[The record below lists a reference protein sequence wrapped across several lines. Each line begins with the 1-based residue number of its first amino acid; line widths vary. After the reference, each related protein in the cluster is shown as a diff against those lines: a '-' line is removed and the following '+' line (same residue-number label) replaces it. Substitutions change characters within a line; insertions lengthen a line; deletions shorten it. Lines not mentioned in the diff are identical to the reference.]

1 MAKRTIIS
9 DVKVDYKQAQKILK
23 IVGDAKKELDNKDY
37 YISLEED
44 IEQKDEGGEWSW
56 EEIVERYNLNY
67 GQKYDKRKL
76 QEAFRNTMTELDR
89 AYQRKHK
96 GEMQGCLR
104 WFKKEGREEYC
115 FRKKSEILLRD
126 FTPVSKELLE
136 RKLDEELDEL
146 SEIFDLALQ
155 FNDRK
160 RQTFSGIMD
169 FGTLLGKNDNRIVAF
184 GRKGGITLEEML
196 REEINCYIM
205 EELGLYEV
213 KERIGEIFKR
223 SSVLKDKREM
233 VKSSLEKS
241 LNDILSCYRE
251 EIFRE
256 LENIKISS
264 KCAVVMDKASIRT
277 YTPRG
282 QKNSGATKDGR
293 AVILFKDEK
302 DYFDVSQIQ
311 SFIQDAYN
319 RALSLKGK
327 GDSNSSSSWNEKIE
341 KIEKIFD
348 QKKADRKILNQVELD
363 YLKRI
368 FMEELIVWVEEADLL
383 INNTLGEHLLE
394 RIRYYRNEYPKSQQI
409 EINKKTGEFFSSVEE
424 KKFWEKRRG
433 QN

>member
-1 MAKRTIIS
+1 MPKRVLIS
-9 DVKVDYKQAQKILK
+9 SEKVDSKQVQKILK
-23 IVGDAKKELDNKDY
+23 IMGSTTKSIENKQY

-67 GQKYDKRKL
+67 GQKYEKRKL

-104 WFKKEGREEYC
+104 WFKKEGSEEYC
-115 FRKKSEILLRD
+115 FRKKSEISLRD
-126 FTPVSKELLE
+126 FAPVPKELLE

-160 RQTFSGIMD
+160 RQTFSGIKN

-196 REEINCYIM
+196 QEEIHCYIT

-213 KERIGEIFKR
+213 KERIREIFKR
-223 SSVLKDKREM
+223 SSIVKDGRET
-233 VKSSLEKS
+233 VKSPLEKS

-251 EIFRE
+251 EIFGE

-264 KCAVVMDKASIRT
+264 KCAGVMEKASIRT

-282 QKNSGATKDGR
+282 QKNPGAIKDGR
-293 AVILFKDEK
+293 AVVLFKDEK
-302 DYFDVSQIQ
+302 DYSDVPQIQ
-311 SFIQDAYN
+311 SFIQEAYDM
-319 RALSLKGK
+319 ALSLKGK
-327 GDSNSSSSWNEKIE
+327 EDSDSSLSWNEKIE
-341 KIEKIFD
+341 KIEKRFD
-348 QKKADRKILNQVELD
+348 QKKDDGKILNQVELD

-368 FMEELIVWVEEADLL
+368 FMEELIAWVEEADLL
-383 INNTLGEHLLE
+383 INKTLGERLLE
-394 RIRYYRNEYPKSQQI
+394 RIRYYRNEYPQSQQI

-424 KKFWEKRRG
+424 KKFWGKWDKDK
-433 QN
+433 

>member
-1 MAKRTIIS
+1 MPKRVLIS
-9 DVKVDYKQAQKILK
+9 SERVDSKQVQKILK
-23 IVGDAKKELDNKDY
+23 IMGSTTKSIENKQY

-104 WFKKEGREEYC
+104 WFKKEGSEEYC
-115 FRKKSEILLRD
+115 FRKK
-126 FTPVSKELLE
+126 
-136 RKLDEELDEL
+136 

-160 RQTFSGIMD
+160 RQTFSGIKN

-196 REEINCYIM
+196 REEIHCYIT

-213 KERIGEIFKR
+213 KERIREIFKR
-223 SSVLKDKREM
+223 SSIVKDGRET
-233 VKSSLEKS
+233 VKSPLEKS

-251 EIFRE
+251 EIFGE

-264 KCAVVMDKASIRT
+264 KCAGVMEKASIRT

-282 QKNSGATKDGR
+282 QKNPGATKDGR
-293 AVILFKDEK
+293 AVVLFKDEK
-302 DYFDVSQIQ
+302 DYSDAPQIQ
-311 SFIQDAYN
+311 SFIQEAYDM
-319 RALSLKGK
+319 ALSLKGK
-327 GDSNSSSSWNEKIE
+327 EDSDSSLSWNEKIE
-341 KIEKIFD
+341 KIEKRFD
-348 QKKADRKILNQVELD
+348 QKKDDGKILNQVELD

-368 FMEELIVWVEEADLL
+368 FMEELIAWVEEADLL
-383 INNTLGEHLLE
+383 INKTLGERLLE
-394 RIRYYRNEYPKSQQI
+394 RIRYYRNEYPQSQQI

-424 KKFWEKRRG
+424 KKFWEKWDKDK
-433 QN
+433 